1 MKLNIGDLGNDA
13 FRFLDFEVVDPLG
26 LARKPDKYRFAW
38 GENLEY
44 NIVFSID
51 DDTHE
56 IFGDNV
62 GIDQNIPISILS
74 TTEPSQ
80 IEGAAFFCKA
90 CGSASATKVEFF
102 LPPRHNINLLFF
114 ANSSEI
120 HALVSWKRMIPT
132 GFVGAIRGVG

>member
-1 MKLNIGDLGNDA
+1 MNKGDLGNDA

-102 LPPRHNINLLFF
+102 FFFFPIPSPFALF